1 MAFIEKSTTFGAYR
15 LGNIPAD
22 EIENWLNDELEAG
35 LAPSSVHRHYRTLRR
50 VLQVAVDKQRIVANP
65 CDRADPPAVP
75 NREMVFLDWDQALG
89 LAEAHSPRFR
99 AMVYLAVDSGMRWSE
114 LVGLRRAKLDLR
126 RGKVRVSEQL
136 VRLGSGEWLRKGP
149 KTVGSVRSITV
160 SPFTAEVLTDHVER
174 FGAPGPDGLV
184 FPNGAGNPVQST
196 ILWNNHFRPPQQRA
210 GVTSRVQD
218 HRQTSVSLAGIAN
231 SRHRPPTFTARGLE
245 RVGAGNDPDG
255 QLGAEEVDVLRGSVR
270 QSRREQRGATGEQ
283 EAGRLG
289 KREEAPEHTSRCS
302 SVRASDSATGRPD
315 PVDQRLPRGAEL
327 PGKDQLIPKVDEERA
342 VDGGGNVLGATFPED
357 HFEGPGALAAIGE
370 VDVAVAMRPGE
381 MEGKLQGAAG
391 VLRTDLG
398 NGVGNC
404 GHRAAPD
411 RHFPPP
417 DLRPGDQVISRGRED
432 PLQRLEAGRH
442 PAMLIGRQR
451 RPGSPR
457 AARELGA
464 GQSRLLPG
472 SGEEICRHAT
482 SVSEQIR
489 SRAPDHR
496 VFPRVATSH
505 RLGKGLGVG
514 VGESDAVLRVRE
526 GAKPSRGPLTLILH
540 RVV

>member
-1 MAFIEKSTTFGAYR
+1 MSFIEKSRTSTGGYRARYRDPLGRQRSRTFRRKADAVRFLVEVESDKARGNWIDPRGADVAFATWAEEFLRLSRRLSPTTQETYHRDLTRFILPRFGSYR
-15 LGNIPAD
+15 VGRLPAD

-35 LAPSSVHRHYRTLRR
+35 LAPSSVHRHHRTLRR

-184 FPNGAGNPVQST
+184 FPNGAGNPVQSSSF
-196 ILWNNHFRPPQQRA
+196 WNNHFRPAQQRA
-210 GVTSRVQD
+210 GVTCRFHD
-218 HRQTSVSLAGIAN
+218 LRHTSVSLAGIAN

-289 KREEAPEHTSRCS
+289 KREEAPEHF
-302 SVRASDSATGRPD
+302 P
-315 PVDQRLPRGAEL
+315 L
-327 PGKDQLIPKVDEERA
+327 QLGEGVGFSHGTA
-342 VDGGGNVLGATFPED
+342 
-357 HFEGPGALAAIGE
+357 GPGRSAA
-370 VDVAVAMRPGE
+370 ATRR
-381 MEGKLQGAAG
+381 GAAG
-391 VLRTDLG
+391 EGPAHPKGRRG
-398 NGVGNC
+398 ARRRRRRQC
-404 GHRAAPD
+404 PRGH
-411 RHFPPP
+411 
-417 DLRPGDQVISRGRED
+417 LPGGS
-432 PLQRLEAGRH
+432 L
-442 PAMLIGRQR
+442 R
-451 RPGSPR
+451 RPGR
-457 AARELGA
+457 AGGDRRGRR
-464 GQSRLLPG
+464 GG
-472 SGEEICRHAT
+472 RHAT
-482 SVSEQIR
+482 RRDGGEAPGRGRRPPDGPREVRRELR
-489 SRAPDHR
+489 PPRRARPAL
-496 VFPRVATSH
+496 PAT
-505 RLGKGLGVG
+505 
-514 VGESDAVLRVRE
+514 
-526 GAKPSRGPLTLILH
+526 GPPAG
-540 RVV
+540 